1 MQTYRDRARQL
12 RADAERSS
20 FPHLREDMLRM
31 AEHYEQLAAELERAP
46 WQRRD
51 GRVKRAAG

>member
-12 RADAERSS
+12 RADAERTG
-20 FPHLREDMLRM
+20 FPHLRDDMLRM
-31 AEHYEQLAAELERAP
+31 AEHYEHLAAELERSP

-51 GRVKRAAG
+51 GGMERAAG